1 MATVDAS
8 IVHDE
13 FGEIQSVS
21 YFEKGVKA
29 FVLTGAQ
36 QRVFETKLDQEG
48 VENLIGTQRVDVAK
62 QALSKK

>member
-1 MATVDAS
+1 MAKVDAS

-29 FVLTGAQ
+29 FVLAGAQ
-36 QRVFETKLDQEG
+36 QQVFEAKLDQEG
-48 VENLIGTQRVDVAK
+48 VENLIGSQRVDVAK
-62 QALSKK
+62 RVLSKK

>member
-1 MATVDAS
+1 MAKVDAS

-48 VENLIGTQRVDVAK
+48 VENLISSQRVDVAK

>member
-1 MATVDAS
+1 MAKVDAS

-29 FVLTGAQ
+29 FVLPGAHQ
-36 QRVFETKLDQEG
+36 QVLETRLDQDA
-48 VENLIGTQRVDVAK
+48 VETLIGTQRIDLAK
-62 QALSKK
+62 RALSKK